1 MVNAEAG
8 QRVTLRR
15 LVLAGERRRVD
26 LVLPAHEPIG
36 TLLPEILRA
45 AGDRTAHEPL
55 TSRLVT
61 AGGAVLARS
70 ETLAS
75 AQVADGSVVR
85 LVRDPGAPAPSAG
98 QGGAGDT
105 AGDTVGGLGG
115 HAERGGR
122 VGREG
127 YESREGRKW
136 REGYDGRGGYVWRW
150 DERSRTRTAI
160 VAAVLLA
167 VVVGGFTD
175 GRYGLDRAGLWLG
188 LAAVAAAGA
197 GSATVL
203 MPSRKALGTA
213 LLLVGGTLGVF
224 ASWGATSGGAARL
237 AAVGLTVAV
246 VLALL
251 GLCTGLGRGGLVG
264 AAAVAVAVG
273 AWEIGLAVADPARTG
288 VALGVISVLVL
299 GHLPRLAL
307 ASAGLTRLDHHHSGG
322 APVSRYRA
330 AAALGATHRGL
341 TLAAVTAAG
350 SAGAAGVLAVSGTG
364 DASGT
369 ADGWAVAAAVLLSV
383 VLFSRARAYPLV
395 LEVVALLVAGTAVCV
410 RLVLLWGSDGGNP
423 AAALTVS
430 CLLMALPLAALAV
443 RPPERVRLRA
453 RRLANLAESVSV
465 VALIPVAVGAFGVYG
480 GLPDMF

>member
-1 MVNAEAG
+1 M
-8 QRVTLRR
+8 
-15 LVLAGERRRVD
+15 
-26 LVLPAHEPIG
+26 VLPAHEPIG
-36 TLLPEILRA
+36 TLLPEILRT

-55 TSRLVT
+55 TCRLVT

-105 AGDTVGGLGG
+105 AGGLSG

-127 YESREGRKW
+127 YESREGRTRHEGYEG
-136 REGYDGRGGYVWRW
+136 REGYDGRGGYVWQW
-150 DERSRTRTAI
+150 DERSRTRAAT

-167 VVVGGFTD
+167 VVIGLFAG

-197 GSATVL
+197 GSAAAGL
-203 MPSRKALGTA
+203 LPSRKALGTA

-237 AAVGLTVAV
+237 AAAGLTVAV

-273 AWEIGLAVADPARTG
+273 VWEIGLAVADPARTG
-288 VALGVISVLVL
+288 VALGVVSVLIL

-307 ASAGLTRLDHHHSGG
+307 ASAGLTRLGDHHSGG

-341 TLAAVTAAG
+341 LPAAVTAAG
-350 SAGAAGVLAVSGTG
+350 SAGAAGVLAVGGAG
-364 DASGT
+364 DASGS

-395 LEVVALLVAGTAVCV
+395 LEVVALLVAGAVVCV

-443 RPPERVRLRA
+443 RPPERVRLRV
-453 RRLANLAESVSV
+453 RRLMNLAELVSV
-465 VALIPVAVGAFGVYG
+465 VALIPVAAGAFGVYG